1 MFPHHTA
8 STADKQSVDVAR
20 EAFLAGETLELPG
33 LRPEVRSAWVRSRAA
48 GVDPELKHVPL
59 LLEGPELH
67 EYQRTHDIYRAG
79 RHAARAAAALLK
91 NTGCAIVL
99 TDASGLV
106 LYTDGDRSMLRH
118 AERVGSLPGA
128 SWREDLVGNNA
139 VGTSLVV
146 RRPVQFCAAEHWS
159 AGWIDWACFA
169 APIRAPSSE
178 TVLGTVALVTRS
190 SQVDEAMLPWVT
202 EVAGTLAAQVG
213 QMHAAQIA
221 LLQARTAQLRRW
233 FPDSGLLALTPQG
246 RVVWTAGPVPPGLLE
261 QLAQEVFPAGW
272 GDRPE
277 EREVALADGT
287 RCLSIPLHQGA
298 EVLGHVVLVPARSE
312 PDAAPHTP
320 PALHKLVAW
329 RDGRAV
335 LFDPRDVLA
344 LSAEDGRVHILTDSG
359 RWPTPYRSVR
369 EVARQLPD
377 GTFFQT
383 DRGTLVNL
391 SRVREIH
398 PMFNRTATLIMADRH
413 RTAIPVSR
421 RRTAAL
427 RRLLRF

>member
-1 MFPHHTA
+1 
-8 STADKQSVDVAR
+8 
-20 EAFLAGETLELPG
+20 
-33 LRPEVRSAWVRSRAA
+33 
-48 GVDPELKHVPL
+48 
-59 LLEGPELH
+59 
-67 EYQRTHDIYRAG
+67 
-79 RHAARAAAALLK
+79 
-91 NTGCAIVL
+91 
-99 TDASGLV
+99 
-106 LYTDGDRSMLRH
+106 
-118 AERVGSLPGA
+118 
-128 SWREDLVGNNA
+128 
-139 VGTSLVV
+139 
-146 RRPVQFCAAEHWS
+146 
-159 AGWIDWACFA
+159 
-169 APIRAPSSE
+169 
-178 TVLGTVALVTRS
+178 
-190 SQVDEAMLPWVT
+190 MLPWVT

-221 LLQARTAQLRRW
+221 LLQARAAQLRRW

-261 QLAQEVFPAGW
+261 QLAQDVFPAGW